1 MHNFVFFAQWRSQE
15 FSCEPNFG
23 GWGVPPVPPGCATVG
38 YARHACR
45 RVCVAVGYNC
55 NSPTALLQTDRVD
68 QRKTCV
74 LHRGCD
80 HQMPQ
85 ELARRACH
93 AFMILSMKYT
103 PPTIL
108 RRYCGFLPTALA
120 RTVINSVMSVRPFVS
135 TLTVELPGP

>member
-38 YARHACR
+38 YARYACR

-55 NSPTALLQTDRVD
+55 SSPTALLQTDRVD

-74 LHRGCD
+74 LHRLRSPNAAGISASCVPCIYD
-80 HQMPQ
+80 TFD
-85 ELARRACH
+85 EIH
-93 AFMILSMKYT
+93 A
-103 PPTIL
+103 
-108 RRYCGFLPTALA
+108 AD
-120 RTVINSVMSVRPFVS
+120 NSAPLLWLFADRVSEDGNKFGHVRPSVCFHS
-135 TLTVELPGP
+135 YC